1 MDGKGVDD
9 VITKLRMTFS
19 DKEKKLL
26 ERRRQGEALMI
37 YGSQRAFM
45 SVELTE
51 EELRLIDPDA
61 YMERYNRATAE
72 QPNYQARVILP
83 KSEIDMLT
91 SFDKGE
97 ASDEN

>member
-1 MDGKGVDD
+1 
-9 VITKLRMTFS
+9 
-19 DKEKKLL
+19 
-26 ERRRQGEALMI
+26 MI

-61 YMERYNRATAE
+61 YMEKYNRTTAE